1 MNRTILS
8 SIVLAVA
15 AAASSNGLALNV
27 VLGNDDG
34 WDAPGIQAMKGALV
48 AAGHSVVLS
57 APADEQSG
65 SSGALN
71 FDTLQIVKRRD
82 LADEGALEYSVAVL
96 DTGAGAEPATSAMV
110 GVGIAASLFG
120 GPPDVLISGINS
132 GQNLGAAAQISGT
145 VGAATAAISSVSG
158 GAQIPAIA
166 ISTDEPC
173 GEPEC
178 EEENEANYGRVA
190 DFVVRLLGELEAVAG
205 DGPLM
210 PAGIGL
216 NINHPPLEQVA
227 GAVVARQGQTFSVPG
242 VGAISLGYG
251 CYGNCLEAS
260 IGAPVPGGLTGA
272 APIDVD
278 EGAAADT
285 TANAAGFI
293 TVVPITPDYT
303 AGLWK
308 TSNADM
314 RSFRSELEKI
324 LRQLGY

>member
-8 SIVLAVA
+8 SFVLAVA
-15 AAASSNGLALNV
+15 AAASSNALALNV

-48 AAGHSVVLS
+48 AAGHRVVLS

-71 FDTLQIVKRRD
+71 FDTLQVVKHRGF
-82 LADEGALEYSVAVL
+82 ADDGALEYSVAL
-96 DTGAGAEPATSAMV
+96 FGTGEGAEPATSAMV

-120 GPPDVLISGINS
+120 GPPDILVSGINS

-145 VGAATAAISSVSG
+145 VGAAIAAISSVSG
-158 GAQIPAIA
+158 GARIPAIG

-173 GEPEC
+173 SEAGC
-178 EEENEANYGRVA
+178 EAENEANYERVA
-190 DFVVRLLGELEAVAG
+190 DFVVRLLDALEAAAAG
-205 DGPLM
+205 GPLM
-210 PAGIGL
+210 PRGVGL

-242 VGAISLGYG
+242 VGAISLGFG

-260 IGAPVPGGLTGA
+260 IGAPVLGGLTGA
-272 APIDVD
+272 APISV
-278 EGAAADT
+278 EESAAADT
-285 TANAAGFI
+285 AANADGFI

-308 TSNADM
+308 ASNADV
-314 RSFRSELEKI
+314 RNFRSQLEKV
-324 LRQLGY
+324 LRQIGY

>member
-1 MNRTILS
+1 MNRTTLS

-15 AAASSNGLALNV
+15 AAASSNALALNV

-71 FDTLQIVKRRD
+71 FDTLQVVKHRGF
-82 LADEGALEYSVAVL
+82 ADEGALEYSVAL
-96 DTGAGAEPATSAMV
+96 FGTGEGAEPATSAMV
-110 GVGIAASLFG
+110 GVGIAAPLFG

-145 VGAATAAISSVSG
+145 VGAAAAAISSVSG

-173 GEPEC
+173 GEPAC
-178 EEENEANYGRVA
+178 EAENEANYGRVA

-227 GAVVARQGQTFSVPG
+227 GAVVARQGRTFNIPG
-242 VGAISLGYG
+242 VGAISLGFG
-251 CYGNCLEAS
+251 CYADCL
-260 IGAPVPGGLTGA
+260 GAPVGTPVPAGLTGA
-272 APIDVD
+272 APISV
-278 EGAAADT
+278 EEAAAADT
-285 TANAAGFI
+285 AANADGFI
-293 TVVPITPDYT
+293 TVVPVAPDYT

-308 TSNADM
+308 ASNAEV
-314 RSFRSELEKI
+314 RNFRSQLEKV
-324 LRQLGY
+324 LRQIGY